1 MGKILREKRKKI
13 IIVFLHFWLTK
24 RHGQRQAE
32 GGHSDRLRD
41 GGGVGARRAQGTG
54 SPVARHQLQV
64 PVRGKRRRPL
74 ESGAFI
80 LTK

>member
-1 MGKILREKRKKI
+1 
-13 IIVFLHFWLTK
+13 
-24 RHGQRQAE
+24 
-32 GGHSDRLRD
+32 
-41 GGGVGARRAQGTG
+41 
-54 SPVARHQLQV
+54 VARHQLQV